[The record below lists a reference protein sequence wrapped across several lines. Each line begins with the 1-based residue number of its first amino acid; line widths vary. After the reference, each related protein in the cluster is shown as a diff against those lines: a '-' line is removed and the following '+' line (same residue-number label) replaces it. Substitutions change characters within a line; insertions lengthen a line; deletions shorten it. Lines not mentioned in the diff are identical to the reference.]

1 MPMQIQ
7 TVTFSEPKDGN
18 ASAEWQDGASGGVV
32 GDGTATPRRA
42 RFVVLDG
49 ATGAYDP
56 VRWVDQ
62 LVRSFAPQAGGAE
75 GPRLERAAMRA
86 WFAEM
91 QDQWA
96 ADVRDFD
103 SIIEERKFAE
113 VGSFA
118 TLLGFEIHGLDG
130 PEPYWRAVAL
140 GDRFPSGS
148 ASAVRAARPG
158 GYRADAATEP
168 DDGAP
173 RRHHLVVGIG
183 IAVLRRVQA
192 RATWA
197 RATRARASRIR
208 APRTAGTGRRRHRA
222 GLRDRAPDRRRRW
235 PRVRHRD
242 RRTGR
247 RRLGHLAARHRGRDQ
262 TARPDVTPSR
272 LRYQVTQIN
281 HIARINHA
289 NIGNIWNLY
298 SIWCR

>member
-32 GDGTATPRRA
+32 GDGTATPAGPVRRA
-42 RFVVLDG
+42 RRRYRGRRSGALGGPAGEVVRAAGRGRGSAPGRASRDAG
-49 ATGAYDP
+49 
-56 VRWVDQ
+56 
-62 LVRSFAPQAGGAE
+62 LVRRDAGSVGRRRA
-75 GPRLERAAMRA
+75 GLRHSSRSASSPRSDRSRPCSASRSM
-86 WFAEM
+86 
-91 QDQWA
+91 
-96 ADVRDFD
+96 
-103 SIIEERKFAE
+103 
-113 VGSFA
+113 GSTA
-118 TLLGFEIHGLDG
+118 RNPTR
-130 PEPYWRAVAL
+130 RAVAL

-192 RATWA
+192 GATWT
-197 RATRARASRIR
+197 RATRSRASRIR